1 VKKKAPLS
9 QFPRGTWKVSQMLQR
24 RDAQR
29 AKEQGP
35 PRRFRQLGILHQKC
49 DENLG
54 IHGGST
60 MFHQQQMDGPT
71 KWGNKVDINEVLGAV
86 RNSIKRTNTV
96 TAGVKL
102 LLKCV
107 SLVKENNTR

>member
-1 VKKKAPLS
+1 MGK
-9 QFPRGTWKVSQMLQR
+9 
-24 RDAQR
+24 
-29 AKEQGP
+29 
-35 PRRFRQLGILHQKC
+35 
-49 DENLG
+49 
-54 IHGGST
+54 
-60 MFHQQQMDGPT
+60 QMDGPT
-71 KWGNKVDINEVLGAV
+71 KWGNKGDINEVLGAV